1 MVFLV
6 ILYSLSYLTV
16 YFIQISVD
24 IVKEFLEV
32 DLGRIEK
39 HYYSTGRGDL
49 NLQRKC
55 EASLW

>member
-6 ILYSLSYLTV
+6 ILYSLGCLTV
-16 YFIQISVD
+16 YFVQIGVD
-24 IVKEFLEV
+24 AVKEFPEV

-39 HYYSTGRGDL
+39 HHHGTGRGDL